1 MSRRSRLG
9 VREEG
14 RPESELKS
22 GPTQRADLPDPTGD
36 VWSESHLTAVPIRG
50 EENGFFKCSHVS
62 VTGHR
67 LPREE
72 ANSQALLV

>member
-14 RPESELKS
+14 RLESELRS

-36 VWSESHLTAVPIRG
+36 VWSESHLTAIPI
-50 EENGFFKCSHVS
+50 
-62 VTGHR
+62 
-67 LPREE
+67 
-72 ANSQALLV
+72 